1 MKSVNAHKLTD
12 EDNPSSFSCILEKCC
27 DNHTKIEEEVVPLE
41 ENITEIDE
49 ILINANNSGNSSN
62 GKDFLNGSEK
72 MHEDNP
78 SPNSTE
84 PMECGS
90 IASERITTKCSSDD
104 VVMSEST
111 EVSFFEHFFGQFFYC
126 SCFSLVLQAVCKLK
140 LLIRL

>member
-1 MKSVNAHKLTD
+1 MKSVNAQKLTD

-41 ENITEIDE
+41 ENITEIED
-49 ILINANNSGNSSN
+49 ILNNANNSGNSSN

-90 IASERITTKCSSDD
+90 IASERITTKFTSDD

-111 EVSFFEHFFGQFFYC
+111 EVSFLESIFWFLFFNY
-126 SCFSLVLQAVCKLK
+126 SLL
-140 LLIRL
+140 